1 MLVQVLDD
9 IALTSLIMI
18 FPEAKATAIR
28 SEDITEIFSKGEKQ
42 KFSLMHIIW
51 CPN

>member
-28 SEDITEIFSKGEKQ
+28 SEDITEIFSKGGK
-42 KFSLMHIIW
+42 KSLV
-51 CPN
+51 